1 MKGIII
7 AGIDTEI
14 GKSVVS
20 LVMSNAFDFA
30 YWKPIQS
37 GDLENSDSVFV
48 RKYSKDNLTI
58 LPEHHRFTQPVSPH
72 QAAQI
77 DGVDVRVSDFELPT
91 SQKTVL
97 VESAG
102 GIMSPISLE
111 ACNLDLFAQL
121 NLPVVLVVKNYLG
134 SINHTL
140 MSLKLLKEKLK
151 VVGIVI
157 SGESNE
163 SSEDAYEVLGNTKIL
178 YRLPKIELSK
188 ANVQIEA
195 EKMKKS
201 LSATF
206 AAL

>member
-20 LVMSNAFDFA
+20 LVMTNAFDFA

-37 GDLENSDSVFV
+37 GDLANSDSVFV
-48 RKYSKDNLTI
+48 KKNSKDNLTI
-58 LPEHHRFTQPVSPH
+58 LPERYRFTNPVSPH
-72 QAAQI
+72 QAAQM
-77 DGVDVRVSDFELPT
+77 DGAEVQVSDFKLPQ
-91 SQKTVL
+91 SEKPVL

-111 ACNLDLFAQL
+111 ACNLDLFSQL

-140 MSLKLLKEKLK
+140 MSLKLLKEKLN
-151 VVGIVI
+151 VLGIII
-157 SGESNE
+157 SGESNK
-163 SSEDAYEVLGNTKIL
+163 SSEEAYEVLGKTKIL

-188 ANVQIEA
+188 ANVQMEA